1 MAATFIPGYN
11 RFPMND
17 FPRIATSSKFGT
29 VSMVWNDVGVHPAGD
44 ILMQSFSLGTLS
56 NVQSTPV
63 RLNTD
68 TGGWH
73 FLPALRS
80 SDLDGNLV
88 VSWYQRSS
96 ATTTKT
102 NVSAALALNPTTTH
116 TPARNTLVTT
126 GPTDWNGV
134 SSLIIPNFGDYTD
147 NYIIANSENA
157 YIAWSDG
164 RLGVPQPF
172 NAHNPD
178 VDI

>member
-1 MAATFIPGYN
+1 
-11 RFPMND
+11 
-17 FPRIATSSKFGT
+17 
-29 VSMVWNDVGVHPAGD
+29 
-44 ILMQSFSLGTLS
+44 
-56 NVQSTPV
+56 
-63 RLNTD
+63 
-68 TGGWH
+68 
-73 FLPALRS
+73 
-80 SDLDGNLV
+80 
-88 VSWYQRSS
+88 
-96 ATTTKT
+96 
-102 NVSAALALNPTTTH
+102 
-116 TPARNTLVTT
+116 LVTT